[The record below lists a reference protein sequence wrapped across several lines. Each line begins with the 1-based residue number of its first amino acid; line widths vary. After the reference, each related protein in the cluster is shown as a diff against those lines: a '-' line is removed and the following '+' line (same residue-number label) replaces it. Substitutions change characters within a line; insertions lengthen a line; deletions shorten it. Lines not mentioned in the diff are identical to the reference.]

1 MANLTSD
8 QAYILSKKYTKDT
21 AQEFGAVKGA
31 PCTIKSIVH
40 QNGQNIV
47 TFEWTN
53 SSGQTRE
60 SVMYVQDGTNV
71 VEYVVGTTYHEGD
84 IVLYENVFY
93 RCRVPEYIAEPI
105 MDKTKFTTIDSP
117 DGNYDIVQNS
127 TLLPSIFTSV
137 DRKMYYSI
145 EDEQFYLWNG
155 SEWVIQHK
163 IVQYITMPLPSAT
176 YENRIVQFIGVTDN
190 EFTNGYFYKCI
201 EDNSVYSWVSVD
213 TFEIKEL
220 SNAQINKLCELI

>member
-21 AQEFGAVKGA
+21 ADALGAVKGA
-31 PCTIKSIVH
+31 PCTIKSTVH
-40 QNGQNIV
+40 QNGRTTIV
-47 TFEWTN
+47 FEWTGD
-53 SSGQTRE
+53 SGVKQET
-60 SVMYVQDGTNV
+60 SITVLDGTPIY
-71 VEYVVGTTYHEGD
+71 EWQSGD
-84 IVLYENVFY
+84 SYQYSDLVIYEACFY
-93 RCRVPEYIAEPI
+93 RCITPNADIVFDE
-105 MDKTKFTTIDSP
+105 TKWNAIGSP

-127 TLLPSIFTSV
+127 TLLPSIFTAA

-163 IVQYITMPLPSAT
+163 IVQYVTMPLPSAT
-176 YENRIVQFIGVTDN
+176 YENRIVQFIGVTGN
-190 EFTNGYFYKCI
+190 EFTNGYFYKCV

>member
-1 MANLTSD
+1 MLTSD

-21 AQEFGAVKGA
+21 ADEFGAVKGA

-40 QNGQNIV
+40 QNGRNIV

-53 SSGQTRE
+53 SAGETRE

-71 VEYVVGTTYHEGD
+71 VEYTVGETYHEGD

-93 RCRVPEYIAEPI
+93 RCRVASYVAEPI

-117 DGNYDIVQNS
+117 DGNYDIVEDS
-127 TLLPSIFTSV
+127 TLLPTDFTTA

-145 EDEQFYLWNG
+145 ADSAFWLWDGTAWVKQSVLQQYSIMPSAGSDYLDR
-155 SEWVIQHK
+155 
-163 IVQYITMPLPSAT
+163 IVQY
-176 YENRIVQFIGVTDN
+176 VGVTD
-190 EFTNGYFYKCI
+190 TNYTTGYFYQCVY
-201 EDNSVYSWVSVD
+201 EDSEYKWVSVD
-213 TFEIKEL
+213 TLEVHEFTPE
-220 SNAQINKLCELI
+220 QINNLISLL